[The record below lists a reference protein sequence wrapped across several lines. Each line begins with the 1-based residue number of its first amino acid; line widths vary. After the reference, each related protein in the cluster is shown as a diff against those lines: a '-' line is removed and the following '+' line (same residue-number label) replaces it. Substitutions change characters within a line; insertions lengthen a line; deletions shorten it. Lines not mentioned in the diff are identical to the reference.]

1 MCPLEVRGKRCA
13 PRVRAGYARSPMEAR
28 CRSGPLPAA
37 LLVAAVALSACT
49 PASSGGPNAPTGTPS
64 AVPTVA
70 TSAELLV
77 AIARWHRTSA
87 TITYRTERQRPGLP
101 ESVHQCLR
109 AVVEERSGVAAA
121 LRYCDPSG
129 IVTLVWD
136 PPRRWRFDV
145 DEAGTTTTA
154 IVVEEGG
161 LICVRVEPSCRSRPV
176 DAIIGDLPFVALVT
190 GVAETARSAGLSA
203 HGPVTMIEDVVA
215 GIPVRCFERRAGASA
230 ARWCF
235 ADDGALLSLALET
248 EGHAPTIIEATH
260 VSDQVD
266 DARFDQPA
274 S

>member
-1 MCPLEVRGKRCA
+1 MRRKRCS
-13 PRVRAGYARSPMEAR
+13 PRIRAGYARPAMEAR
-28 CRSGPLPAA
+28 RRWGPVPAA

-49 PASSGGPNAPTGTPS
+49 PASSGGPKAPTGTPT
-64 AVPTVA
+64 AVPTV
-70 TSAELLV
+70 TTIAELRA
-77 AIARWHRTSA
+77 AIATWHRTSA

-101 ESVHQCLR
+101 ESIHQCLR

-136 PPRRWRFDV
+136 PPRRWRLDV
-145 DEAGTTTTA
+145 EEAGTTTTA
-154 IVVEEGG
+154 IVVGEGG

-176 DAIIGDLPFVALVT
+176 DAILDDFPFVALVT

-203 HGPVTMIEDVVA
+203 DGPVTMTEDVVA
-215 GIPVRCFERRAGASA
+215 GIPVRCFERRAGSSA

-235 ADDGALLSLALET
+235 ADEGALLSLALET
-248 EGHAPTIIEATH
+248 EGHAPTIIEATR
-260 VSDQVD
+260 VSDQID

-274 S
+274 G